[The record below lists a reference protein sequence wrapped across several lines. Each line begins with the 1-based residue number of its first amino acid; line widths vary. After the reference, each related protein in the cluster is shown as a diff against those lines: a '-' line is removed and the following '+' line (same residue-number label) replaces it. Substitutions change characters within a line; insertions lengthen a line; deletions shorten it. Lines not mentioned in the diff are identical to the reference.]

1 MVTSNKNDSL
11 LCVCI
16 IFEMK
21 RKERK
26 GEKWGRKN
34 FRIPLS
40 RFHSVLSISFYLFS
54 FSVSRV
60 IYGCASAL
68 VFCWLVK
75 STAYNIRSF
84 FSLLSDSKVL
94 ISGKFKEAA
103 FVITRHKRRWSLI
116 FQFASSAIFFHC
128 RIILPLP
135 PPHSLVPPPQCAP
148 ISRTH
153 SDPLKYKSPSL
164 LLLVLL
170 FFGQLVFLG
179 LLFSL

>member
-1 MVTSNKNDSL
+1 MTACCV
-11 LCVCI
+11 CVCI

-75 STAYNIRSF
+75 STAYNILSF

-116 FQFASSAIFFHC
+116 FQFASSAIFFFTVASFYLFPR
-128 RIILPLP
+128 RIL
-135 PPHSLVPPPQCAP
+135 S
-148 ISRTH
+148 
-153 SDPLKYKSPSL
+153 SL
-164 LLLVLL
+164 LPNALRYPALIQIHWNINHLL
-170 FFGQLVFLG
+170 FFSSCYCSLG
-179 LLFSL
+179 SLFF